1 MVSLEKEESP
11 IDPKGSIS
19 TTLATPALKGEAKR
33 STAGGRSV
41 YGRSGLANPEAWLFL
56 TCLEVQNVRCHASTV
71 QHNLRIIPNL
81 GFKTRK
87 DKIILLFCCNVASHM
102 IKPGLIYKASN
113 PRAIKHCDDKS
124 LPVHWMHNKKA
135 LTARNLYLYWF
146 HRCFITETKRYL
158 SALDLEFRVLLI
170 LDNWMI
176 RTFNAYYTKCFMA
189 RFVAAMDEDSHLEIF
204 CALLRKSKAEEVNSC
219 WRNLWP
225 HCVKSKSTFLL
236 ANEELHAVNM
246 TVALAH
252 LLDGDG
258 FENLQELEVIQLIE
272 SHTSKLIDELLVEI
286 TGSTDEE
293 NDADEDSAIN
303 VTEELTLEG
312 LAEILHTLKQRDLE
326 IAVEPYQ

>member
-1 MVSLEKEESP
+1 MLINELLFLEKMPSKTF
-11 IDPKGSIS
+11 I
-19 TTLATPALKGEAKR
+19 AK
-33 STAGGRSV
+33 
-41 YGRSGLANPEAWLFL
+41 E
-56 TCLEVQNVRCHASTV
+56 
-71 QHNLRIIPNL
+71 QHHIL

-135 LTARNLYLYWF
+135 LTARNLFLYWF

-170 LDNWMI
+170 LDNV
-176 RTFNAYYTKCFMA
+176 TG
-189 RFVAAMDEDSHLEIF
+189 
-204 CALLRKSKAEEVNSC
+204 
-219 WRNLWP
+219 LWP

-236 ANEELHAVNM
+236 ANEDLHAVHM

-252 LLDGDG
+252 LLDGD
-258 FENLQELEVIQLIE
+258 
-272 SHTSKLIDELLVEI
+272 DELLVEI

>member
-1 MVSLEKEESP
+1 
-11 IDPKGSIS
+11 
-19 TTLATPALKGEAKR
+19 
-33 STAGGRSV
+33 
-41 YGRSGLANPEAWLFL
+41 
-56 TCLEVQNVRCHASTV
+56 
-71 QHNLRIIPNL
+71 
-81 GFKTRK
+81 
-87 DKIILLFCCNVASHM
+87 M

-135 LTARNLYLYWF
+135 LTARNLFLYWF

-170 LDNWMI
+170 LDNV
-176 RTFNAYYTKCFMA
+176 TG
-189 RFVAAMDEDSHLEIF
+189 
-204 CALLRKSKAEEVNSC
+204 
-219 WRNLWP
+219 LWP

-236 ANEELHAVNM
+236 ANEDLHAVHM

-258 FENLQELEVIQLIE
+258 FENLQEL
-272 SHTSKLIDELLVEI
+272 EI

>member
-1 MVSLEKEESP
+1 
-11 IDPKGSIS
+11 
-19 TTLATPALKGEAKR
+19 LATPALKGEAKR

-56 TCLEVQNVRCHASTV
+56 TCLEVQNVRFHASTV
-71 QHNLRIIPNL
+71 QHNMRIIPNL

-87 DKIILLFCCNVASHM
+87 DKIILFFCCNVASHM

-135 LTARNLYLYWF
+135 LTARNLFLYWF

-170 LDNWMI
+170 LDN
-176 RTFNAYYTKCFMA
+176 
-189 RFVAAMDEDSHLEIF
+189 IF